1 MVARSL
7 GVRTSRPL
15 RVPVGAPYSMPRVSA
30 GPTISVRSLVI
41 PMYDEGTRIGRTIAA
56 LADSPLRRS
65 GLELVL
71 VDDGSSDDTSAIAS
85 GALSAHGLD
94 DSQVVRLE
102 RNMGKGAA
110 VRAGMLA
117 ARGETRV
124 FVDADLC
131 VDTTDIERCFEE
143 IEQGRADVVYG
154 TRAHPASSLERSQPA
169 HRVLSG
175 RTFNLLLRT
184 LGLTDE
190 RDTQCGLKGFRASA
204 AEDIFG
210 RLVTER
216 FAFDVEV
223 LARAGRSGLRVVPL
237 PVQWAHVDASRVRP
251 VRDGVDMA
259 RAAIRIR
266 RQLDREVAAE
276 TARTDTDAGTESCTD
291 SGTDDTGGMD
301 AGAIEAM
308 AVVERT
314 HWWFRAKRDLVIAE
328 LGRRR
333 VAGTVVDV
341 GAGTGGLLDALRGSG
356 RAAVGVELDTDA
368 LRLSTRF
375 VPRPSLA
382 QAVAERVPV
391 GSGRAAAVTC
401 LDVLE
406 HLDDDVAGFRELAR
420 VAGPGGLVVVA
431 VPAYRWAWSEHDVRL
446 GHRRRYDRAALV
458 AAARSAEIDVIRCT
472 HFHGWLTPVAF
483 LLRRTPLR
491 RLVDADRAEEASFVS
506 PTVNRLLSA
515 VGWIER
521 AVLSFV
527 DLPFGLSILLVG
539 RVSGSGGSVGAP
551 GPAAPTT

>member
-7 GVRTSRPL
+7 GVRTARPL
-15 RVPVGAPYSMPRVSA
+15 RVSVGAPYSMPRVTA
-30 GPTISVRSLVI
+30 GPTIPVRSLVI

-65 GLELVL
+65 GVEFVL
-71 VDDGSSDDTSAIAS
+71 VDDGSGDGTPTIA
-85 GALSAHGLD
+85 ARELAAHGLD

-117 ARGETRV
+117 ARGEIRV

-131 VDTTDIERCFEE
+131 VDTADIERCFEE
-143 IEQGRADVVYG
+143 IEEGRADVVYG

-237 PVQWAHVDASRVRP
+237 PVQWAHVDASRVPP

-266 RQLDREVAAE
+266 RQLDREVASE
-276 TARTDTDAGTESCTD
+276 GVTGTRTV
-291 SGTDDTGGMD
+291 DTGSMD
-301 AGAIEAM
+301 TGAIEAM

-356 RAAVGVELDTDA
+356 RAAVGVELDDDA

-375 VPRPSLA
+375 TPRPILA
-382 QAVAERVPV
+382 QAVAEGVPV

-420 VAGPGGLVVVA
+420 VVGPGGLVVAA
-431 VPAYRWAWSEHDVRL
+431 VPAYQWAWSEHDVRL

-458 AAARSAEIDVIRCT
+458 AAARAADIDVIRCT

-506 PTVNRLLSA
+506 PTVNRLLAA
-515 VGWIER
+515 VGWVER
-521 AVLSFV
+521 AVLSAT

-539 RVSGSGGSVGAP
+539 RVSAPAGSGAGR
-551 GPAAPTT
+551 GPVDPTT

>member
-7 GVRTSRPL
+7 GVRTARPL
-15 RVPVGAPYSMPRVSA
+15 RVSVGAPYSMPRVTA
-30 GPTISVRSLVI
+30 GPTIPVRSLVI

-65 GLELVL
+65 GVEFVL
-71 VDDGSSDDTSAIAS
+71 VDDGSGDGTPTIA
-85 GALSAHGLD
+85 ARELAAHGLD

-117 ARGETRV
+117 ARGEIRV

-131 VDTTDIERCFEE
+131 VDTADIERCFEE
-143 IEQGRADVVYG
+143 IEEGRADVVYG

-266 RQLDREVAAE
+266 RQLDREVASE
-276 TARTDTDAGTESCTD
+276 GVTGTRTV
-291 SGTDDTGGMD
+291 DTGSMD
-301 AGAIEAM
+301 TGAIEAM

-356 RAAVGVELDTDA
+356 RAAVGVELDDDA

-375 VPRPSLA
+375 TPRPILA
-382 QAVAERVPV
+382 QAVAEGVPV

-420 VAGPGGLVVVA
+420 VVGPGGLVVAA
-431 VPAYRWAWSEHDVRL
+431 VPAYQWAWSEHDVRL

-458 AAARSAEIDVIRCT
+458 AAARAADIDVIRCT

-506 PTVNRLLSA
+506 PTVNRLLAA
-515 VGWIER
+515 VGWVER
-521 AVLSFV
+521 AVLSAT

-539 RVSGSGGSVGAP
+539 RVSAPAGSGAGR
-551 GPAAPTT
+551 GP

>member
-1 MVARSL
+1 M
-7 GVRTSRPL
+7 
-15 RVPVGAPYSMPRVSA
+15 RVPVGAPYSMPRVTA
-30 GPTISVRSLVI
+30 GPTIPVRSLVI

-56 LADSPLRRS
+56 LASSPLRCA
-65 GLELVL
+65 GVEFVL
-71 VDDGSSDDTSAIAS
+71 VDDGSSDDTSAIA
-85 GALSAHGLD
+85 ARELAAHGLD
-94 DSQVVRLE
+94 DAQVVRLE
-102 RNMGKGAA
+102 QNMGKGAA
-110 VRAGMLA
+110 VRAGMLS

-131 VDTTDIERCFEE
+131 VDTSDIERCFEE
-143 IEQGRADVVYG
+143 IESDRADVVYG

-204 AEDIFG
+204 AEEIFG

-237 PVQWAHVDASRVRP
+237 PVQWTHVDASRVRP

-266 RQLDREVAAE
+266 RQLDREVAADA
-276 TARTDTDAGTESCTD
+276 TLADAGLP
-291 SGTDDTGGMD
+291 DTGAMD

-308 AVVERT
+308 AIVERT

-375 VPRPSLA
+375 VPRPVLA
-382 QAVAERVPV
+382 QAVAEHVPV
-391 GSGRAAAVTC
+391 GDGQAAAVTC

-420 VAGPGGLVVVA
+420 VTGPGGLVVVA
-431 VPAYRWAWSEHDVRL
+431 VPAYQWAWSEHDVRL

-458 AAARSAEIDVIRCT
+458 TAARSADIDVIRCT
-472 HFHGWLTPVAF
+472 HFHGWLAPVAF

-491 RLVDADRAEEASFVS
+491 RLVDADKAEEASFVS
-506 PTVNRLLSA
+506 PSVNRLLSA
-515 VGWIER
+515 VGWTER
-521 AVLSFV
+521 ALLSFV
-527 DLPFGLSILLVG
+527 DLPIGLSILLVG
-539 RVSGSGGSVGAP
+539 RVSASAGSGAAR
-551 GPAAPTT
+551 GPAGPTT

>member
-7 GVRTSRPL
+7 GVRTARPL
-15 RVPVGAPYSMPRVSA
+15 RVSVGAPYSMPRVTA
-30 GPTISVRSLVI
+30 GPTIPVRSLVI

-65 GLELVL
+65 GVEFVL
-71 VDDGSSDDTSAIAS
+71 VDDGSGDGTPTIA
-85 GALSAHGLD
+85 ARELAAHGLD

-117 ARGETRV
+117 ARGEIRV

-131 VDTTDIERCFEE
+131 VDTADIERCFEE
-143 IEQGRADVVYG
+143 IEEGRADVVYG

-266 RQLDREVAAE
+266 RQLDREVASE
-276 TARTDTDAGTESCTD
+276 GVTGTRTV
-291 SGTDDTGGMD
+291 DTGSMD
-301 AGAIEAM
+301 TGAIEAM

-356 RAAVGVELDTDA
+356 RAAVGVELDDDA

-375 VPRPSLA
+375 TPRPILA
-382 QAVAERVPV
+382 QAVAEGVPV

-420 VAGPGGLVVVA
+420 VVGPGGLVVAA
-431 VPAYRWAWSEHDVRL
+431 VPAYQWAWSEHDVRL

-458 AAARSAEIDVIRCT
+458 AAARAADIDVIRCT

-506 PTVNRLLSA
+506 PTVNRLLAA
-515 VGWIER
+515 VGWVER
-521 AVLSFV
+521 AVLSAT

-539 RVSGSGGSVGAP
+539 RVSAPAGSGAGR
-551 GPAAPTT
+551 GPVDPTT